1 MSAQVKTKTP
11 PAKQSDLVEQAFAN
25 LLDVRAAYDSE
36 AGLDKLKRAYLFGRS
51 AHDGQSR
58 ESGEPYFTHPLRVA
72 HLLAEMRLDTDTLV
86 TALLHDTVE
95 DTGSTLQDISDR
107 FTPEV
112 AKLVDGVT
120 KLTNMQLSSTET
132 KEAENIRKLLMAI
145 AQDMRVILV
154 KLADRLHNMP
164 SLR

>member
-1 MSAQVKTKTP
+1 MAEI
-11 PAKQSDLVEQAFAN
+11 L
-25 LLDVRAAYDSE
+25 
-36 AGLDKLKRAYLFGRS
+36 AG
-51 AHDGQSR
+51 Q
-58 ESGEPYFTHPLRVA
+58 
-72 HLLAEMRLDTDTLV
+72 RLDDASIV

-132 KEAENIRKLLMAI
+132 KEAREYPQTVDGDCAGY
-145 AQDMRVILV
+145 AG
-154 KLADRLHNMP
+154 HFG
-164 SLR
+164 